1 MKRKMVNIMTTML
14 LISNISM
21 NTVYARSPVLE
32 PAPAP
37 DLSIT
42 TEAENNSETT
52 EETNGHNTSD
62 MPNSNDGFH
71 DGSEGI
77 SDDGNEGYGLLEDVG
92 GGLEETS
99 SYINLGILRLDS
111 FLVKNMDGDYA
122 LKDYY
127 AKIDEIIDYAK
138 KKTKIK
144 YFNSNSDEN
153 ISNSLNKTLRGIE
166 YDEEKN
172 IFYMDLEKSDR
183 DYDSTY
189 SKKNRTNDEKL
200 YRVYFKL
207 NYVYDGKRTD
217 DVDFNYILNDIKSKN
232 EDEIADI
239 KLVDDEFYGES
250 GYNYLNVEI
259 TDKNGNKYKSK
270 IIIETDQ
277 NQDYDQSGNINY
289 DKPILTEEEIK
300 NGQIS
305 NEHYNEIRDF
315 IKSKDVFKPKNKFY
329 IRNSVLNLDNNY
341 RYYVSLTDGQYSKNF
356 YLKTVENE
364 EKNIDL
370 NNLVVDDEVHYLQD
384 INSIINDPIFGY
396 DTLRVKTIIDNGQ
409 KYNLIS
415 AENNLLPLGSF
426 IYRKYPNEKIVNV
439 DKKEKDNDIYL
450 IFNLTNNKQYVLKL
464 NKIIIPNI
472 KLNIDN
478 NYLSSQNQDDIKK
491 TIKYFYKNQIENF
504 QNFTLFKENGQTKVK
519 VKFEYSNYQSN
530 NFDKY
535 LIVNVNNPDNETVEL
550 FDPSTIQDKQEH
562 LYNINIKYNPNIDEI
577 NEKGF
582 YDAGTVEIDKNLD
595 ARIYKEYEGAGP
607 SIGGDTDIQIIES
620 LKQKLNTVDKITP
633 TNWQYGYLKYD
644 KDKQK
649 FYQEYS
655 ISSKNN
661 ENGKTYRFYFIG
673 TNKDYEFSDEND
685 TKLDLTDEK
694 KLDIVLTFI
703 KQEYENVKDIKLNNK
718 NILTENNKNY
728 LDVKITE
735 DDGTERDAKIFLN
748 PTTMNLTPSVPKNI
762 NINIT
767 VSSEEL
773 SNMKLSKGTINQVN
787 NILNKK
793 INNNILY
800 KNEYF
805 VINDY
810 NIYKNEYSP
819 IESYY
824 VNLYNIKNKVNEKKH
839 ISIEDNLTSDF
850 LLGDN
855 DEYYNLNINDFK
867 VSKYKCNQYHKNNI
881 YISRNGEIPILDYI
895 NSKLNN
901 DLYAD
906 NLRLEVSYFYNK
918 IIADVKDKTTH
929 EKKSIFIINCNKF
942 DDNNH
947 KTFFI
952 NTINDGL
959 RLTDQNKKD
968 LEKLIKNIEN
978 VNIKNIEFED
988 KFNKEEYIQGN
999 KTLNYYT
1006 VNATIYFENGYS
1018 YIKTYNIITDS
1029 NYQNEN
1035 DINSLNGFVKPG
1047 LPQPM
1052 CPPSAPRYLGPPAYG
1067 GKTCSKDKKEVN
1079 IKIKIP
1085 SADDFQDI
1093 TPCDPNK
1100 PNEDVPHNPIP
1111 NEDIPNPP
1119 TPNEIVPKEPN
1130 EIVPKEPNEDAPHT
1144 PTTSNLPK
1152 IASPSPKTSN
1162 PPTVTERTPI
1172 VIIKNTPN
1180 VNGETRD
1187 KENADINNSE
1197 NTDGLPNIERTPVKT
1212 NDYLFSIISVFGII
1226 GIFAYFINLMKNK
1239 HRNKS
1244 I

>member
-1 MKRKMVNIMTTML
+1 MKRKMMNIMTTML
-14 LISNISM
+14 LISNISL
-21 NTVYARSPVLE
+21 NTVYASPIHLE
-32 PAPAP
+32 PVPAP
-37 DLSIT
+37 DMSIT
-42 TEAENNSETT
+42 TETETENNEHN
-52 EETNGHNTSD
+52 EETNEHDTSD
-62 MPNSNDGFH
+62 MHDSNDGFH
-71 DGSEGI
+71 DGSEDVN
-77 SDDGNEGYGLLEDVG
+77 DDGNEGYGLLEDVG

-207 NYVYDGKRTD
+207 NYVYDGKRTA
-217 DVDFNYILNDIKSKN
+217 DVDFNYIINDIKSKN
-232 EDEIADI
+232 EDEIDDI

-277 NQDYDQSGNINY
+277 NQDYDQFGNINY

-315 IKSKDVFKPKNKFY
+315 IKSKDIFKQKNKFY

-356 YLKTVENE
+356 YLKVIENE
-364 EKNIDL
+364 ENNIDL

-415 AENNLLPLGSF
+415 AESNLLPLSSF

-450 IFNLTNNKQYVLKL
+450 IFNLTNDKQYVLKL

-472 KLNIDN
+472 KLDIDN

-535 LIVNVNNPDNETVEL
+535 LTVNVNNPDNETVEL

-577 NEKGF
+577 NEEGF

-595 ARIYKEYEGAGP
+595 ARIYKKYEGAGP
-607 SIGGDTDIQIIES
+607 SIGWDTDSRIINS

-633 TNWQYGYLKYD
+633 TNWQDGYLKYD

-655 ISSKNN
+655 ISSENN
-661 ENGKTYRFYFIG
+661 ENRKTYRFYFIG
-673 TNKDYEFSDEND
+673 TDKNYEFSDEHD

-694 KLDIVLTFI
+694 NIDVVLAFI
-703 KQEYENVKDIKLNNK
+703 KEEYNNVKDIKLNNK
-718 NILTENNKNY
+718 NILTENNRNY
-728 LDVKITE
+728 LDVNVTE
-735 DDGTERDAKIFLN
+735 DDGTKRDAKIFLK
-748 PTTMNLTPSVPKNI
+748 PTIINYTYNYKNI
-762 NINIT
+762 NIHIDI
-767 VSSEEL
+767 SSEEI
-773 SNMKLSKGTINQVN
+773 SNMKLSKETINKVN

-800 KNEYF
+800 KDEYF

-824 VNLYNIKNKVNEKKH
+824 INIYDVKNKKNEKIK
-839 ISIEDNLTSDF
+839 ISINDDLIADLLLEDKNNDF
-850 LLGDN
+850 
-855 DEYYNLNINDFK
+855 NINDLK
-867 VSKYKCNQYHKNNI
+867 ISEYKCNEYHKNNI
-881 YISRNGEIPILDYI
+881 YLSKNGEIPILDYI
-895 NSKLNN
+895 NSKLS
-901 DLYAD
+901 DGLYAD
-906 NLRLEVSYFYNK
+906 NLRLQISFPYNK
-918 IIADVKDKTTH
+918 IFADIKDKNTH
-929 EKKSIFIINCNKF
+929 EKKSNFIINYNSFNNDETKSF
-942 DDNNH
+942 FMNNVNDDL
-947 KTFFI
+947 I
-952 NTINDGL
+952 
-959 RLTDQNKKD
+959 LTEKNKKD
-968 LEKLIKNIEN
+968 LEKLIRNTEN
-978 VNIKNIEFED
+978 VNIKNIEF
-988 KFNKEEYIQGN
+988 KENFKKETKNIDG
-999 KTLNYYT
+999 KIINYYII
-1006 VNATIYFENGYS
+1006 NATIYFENNYS
-1018 YIKTYNIITDS
+1018 EIKTYNVLVDS
-1029 NYQNEN
+1029 NYQDEFVVNT
-1035 DINSLNGFVKPG
+1035 LNGFVKPSI
-1047 LPQPM
+1047 PQPGYG
-1052 CPPSAPRYLGPPAYG
+1052 CVPSIPRYISPPTYG
-1067 GKTCSKDKKEVN
+1067 GKTSNKKKTEV
-1079 IKIKIP
+1079 KIKIP
-1085 SADDFQDI
+1085 SADDFPDI

-1100 PNEDVPHNPIP
+1100 PNKP
-1111 NEDIPNPP
+1111 N
-1119 TPNEIVPKEPN
+1119 TV
-1130 EIVPKEPNEDAPHT
+1130 VPKEPNEDAPHT
-1144 PTTSNLPK
+1144 PTPSNLPK
-1152 IASPSPKTSN
+1152 ISSPSPKTSN

-1187 KENADINNSE
+1187 KENADIKNSE

-1212 NDYLFSIISVFGII
+1212 NDYLFSIISVFGMI
-1226 GIFAYFINLMKNK
+1226 GIFIYFMN
-1239 HRNKS
+1239 S
-1244 I
+1244 IKKKFKLN

>member
-1 MKRKMVNIMTTML
+1 MMGLMMEVKTSIMMVMRIMV
-14 LISNISM
+14 SWKKS
-21 NTVYARSPVLE
+21 
-32 PAPAP
+32 
-37 DLSIT
+37 
-42 TEAENNSETT
+42 
-52 EETNGHNTSD
+52 
-62 MPNSNDGFH
+62 
-71 DGSEGI
+71 
-77 SDDGNEGYGLLEDVG
+77 G
-92 GGLEETS
+92 GGVEETS

-111 FLVKNMDGDYA
+111 FLVKRSDDTYSLNN
-122 LKDYY
+122 YY
-127 AKIDEIIDYAK
+127 NEIDKIRDYAK

-144 YFNSNSDEN
+144 YFNQCNGEN
-153 ISNSLNKTLRGIE
+153 TSNSLNKTLFGIE

-172 IFYMDLEKSDR
+172 MFYIDLEKSDR
-183 DYDSTY
+183 DYDSSY
-189 SKKNRTNDEKL
+189 DKKNRTSDEKL
-200 YRVYFKL
+200 YRIYLKL

-232 EDEIADI
+232 EDEIDDI

-270 IIIETDQ
+270 IIIET
-277 NQDYDQSGNINY
+277 NINSLENENKNINY

-341 RYYVSLTDGQYSKNF
+341 RYYISLTDGQYSKNF

-364 EKNIDL
+364 ENNIDL

-519 VKFEYSNYQSN
+519 IKFEYSNYQSN

-633 TNWQYGYLKYD
+633 TNWQDGYLKYD

-655 ISSKNN
+655 ISSENN
-661 ENGKTYRFYFIG
+661 ENGKIYRFYFIG
-673 TNKDYEFSDEND
+673 TDKNYEFSDEHD

-694 KLDIVLTFI
+694 NIDVVLAFI
-703 KQEYENVKDIKLNNK
+703 KEEYDNVKDIKLNNK
-718 NILTENNKNY
+718 NILTENNRNY
-728 LDVKITE
+728 LDVNVTE
-735 DDGTERDAKIFLN
+735 DDGTERDAKIFLK
-748 PTTMNLTPSVPKNI
+748 PTIINDTYNYKNI
-762 NINIT
+762 NIHIDI
-767 VSSEEL
+767 SSEEI
-773 SNMKLSKGTINQVN
+773 SNMKLSKETINKVN

-800 KNEYF
+800 KDEYF

-824 VNLYNIKNKVNEKKH
+824 INIYDVKNKKNEKIK
-839 ISIEDNLTSDF
+839 ISINDDLIADLLLEDKNNDF
-850 LLGDN
+850 
-855 DEYYNLNINDFK
+855 NINDLK
-867 VSKYKCNQYHKNNI
+867 ISEYKCNEYHKNNI
-881 YISRNGEIPILDYI
+881 YLSKNGEIPILDYI
-895 NSKLNN
+895 NSKLS
-901 DLYAD
+901 DGLYAD
-906 NLRLEVSYFYNK
+906 NLRLQISFPYNK
-918 IIADVKDKTTH
+918 IFADIKDKNTH
-929 EKKSIFIINCNKF
+929 EKKSNFIINYNSFNNDETKSF
-942 DDNNH
+942 FMNNVNDDL
-947 KTFFI
+947 I
-952 NTINDGL
+952 
-959 RLTDQNKKD
+959 LTEKNKKD
-968 LEKLIKNIEN
+968 LEKLIRNTEN
-978 VNIKNIEFED
+978 VNIKNVEF
-988 KFNKEEYIQGN
+988 KENFEKETKNIDG
-999 KTLNYYT
+999 KIINYYT
-1006 VNATIYFENGYS
+1006 IKATIYFENNYS
-1018 YIKTYNIITDS
+1018 EIKTYNILVDS
-1029 NYQNEN
+1029 NYQDEN
-1035 DINSLNGFVKPG
+1035 VFYILSGMVKPG
-1047 LPQPM
+1047 IPQPG
-1052 CPPSAPRYLGPPAYG
+1052 CGCAPSMPKYISPPAYG
-1067 GKTCSKDKKEVN
+1067 GKTSNKKN
-1079 IKIKIP
+1079 TKIKIP
-1085 SADDFQDI
+1085 SADDFPDV
-1093 TPCDPNK
+1093 TPCNPNKPNK
-1100 PNEDVPHNPIP
+1100 PNEDVPNPS
-1111 NEDIPNPP
+1111 
-1119 TPNEIVPKEPN
+1119 TPSENV
-1130 EIVPKEPNEDAPHT
+1130 PHT
-1144 PTTSNLPK
+1144 PTPSNLPK
-1152 IASPSPKTSN
+1152 ISSPSQKTST

-1187 KENADINNSE
+1187 KENTDINNSE
-1197 NTDGLPNIERTPVKT
+1197 NTTGLPNIERKEIKT
-1212 NDYLFSIISVFGII
+1212 GDNLFNIIYLIGTF
-1226 GIFAYFINLMKNK
+1226 GIFAYFISLLKNK
-1239 HRNKS
+1239 YKHKLN
-1244 I
+1244 

>member
-14 LISNISM
+14 LISNISI
-21 NTVYARSPVLE
+21 NSVYGSPVLE

-37 DLSIT
+37 DMSIT
-42 TEAENNSETT
+42 TEAENNNETT

-77 SDDGNEGYGLLEDVG
+77 SHDGNEGYGLLEDVG
-92 GGLEETS
+92 GGDEETS
-99 SYINLGILRLDS
+99 SYKNLGILQLDS

-189 SKKNRTNDEKL
+189 SKKIRTNDEKL

-217 DVDFNYILNDIKSKN
+217 DVDFNYIINDIKSKN

-239 KLVDDEFYGES
+239 KLVDDEFYGEN

-277 NQDYDQSGNINY
+277 NQDYDPSGNINY

-300 NGQIS
+300 NGRIS
-305 NEHYNEIRDF
+305 NEHYNEIMDF
-315 IKSKDVFKPKNKFY
+315 IKSKDIFKPKNKFY
-329 IRNSVLNLDNNY
+329 IRNSALNLDNNY
-341 RYYVSLTDGQYSKNF
+341 RYYVSLTDRQYSKNF
-356 YLKTVENE
+356 YLKTVKNE
-364 EKNIDL
+364 EQNIDL
-370 NNLVVDDEVHYLQD
+370 NNLIVDDEVHYLQD

-415 AENNLLPLGSF
+415 AESNLLPLSSF
-426 IYRKYPNEKIVNV
+426 IYRKHPNEKIVNV
-439 DKKEKDNDIYL
+439 DKKEKDDDIYL
-450 IFNLTNNKQYVLKL
+450 IFNLTNDKQYVLKL

-530 NFDKY
+530 NFNKY
-535 LIVNVNNPDNETVEL
+535 LTVNVNNPDNETVEL

-607 SIGGDTDIQIIES
+607 SIGWDTDIQIIES
-620 LKQKLNTVDKITP
+620 LKQKLNITNRIVP
-633 TNWQYGYLKYD
+633 KKWENGYLKYD

-655 ISSKNN
+655 ILSTDDEDSNKN
-661 ENGKTYRFYFIG
+661 EKIYRFYFIG

-694 KLDIVLTFI
+694 NIDIVLTFI
-703 KQEYENVKDIKLNNK
+703 KQEYDNIKDIKLNNK
-718 NILTENNKNY
+718 NVLTENNKNY

-773 SNMKLSKGTINQVN
+773 SKMKLSKETINQIN
-787 NILNKK
+787 DTLNKK

-805 VINDY
+805 IINNY
-810 NIYKNEYSP
+810 NIYKDEYSP

-824 VNLYNIKNKVNEKKH
+824 VNLYDIKNKVNEKKH
-839 ISIEDNLTSDF
+839 ISIEANLTADF

-867 VSKYKCNQYHKNNI
+867 VSEYKCNQYHKNNI

-895 NSKLNN
+895 NSKLDNN
-901 DLYAD
+901 SYAD
-906 NLRLEVSYFYNK
+906 NLRLYKTSYYYK
-918 IIADVKDKTTH
+918 IMADVIDKNTH
-929 EKKSIFIINCNKF
+929 EKKTIFIIHCNRLDSENK
-942 DDNNH
+942 
-947 KTFFI
+947 KLLFI
-952 NTINDGL
+952 NNINDDL
-959 RLTDQNKKD
+959 KLTEKNKKD
-968 LEKLIKNIEN
+968 LEKLIKNTED
-978 VNIKNIEFED
+978 VNIKNIEFEE
-988 KFNKEEYIQGN
+988 KFNKETLIFKD
-999 KTLNYYT
+999 KTVNYYE
-1006 VNATIYFENGYS
+1006 VKATIYFENNYS
-1018 YIKTYNIITDS
+1018 EIKTYNIVIDS
-1029 NYQNEN
+1029 NYQDQNIVDILN
-1035 DINSLNGFVKPG
+1035 DYLKQG
-1047 LPQPM
+1047 LPSPT
-1052 CPPSAPRYLGPPAYG
+1052 CPPSQPKYLYPPAYG
-1067 GKTCSKDKKEVN
+1067 GKTYGKNKKEVN

-1085 SADDFQDI
+1085 SADDFPDI
-1093 TPCDPNK
+1093 TPCNPNK
-1100 PNEDVPHNPIP
+1100 PNEDVPHHSIP
-1111 NEDIPNPP
+1111 NEDVPKIP
-1119 TPNEIVPKEPN
+1119 TP
-1130 EIVPKEPNEDAPHT
+1130 
-1144 PTTSNLPK
+1144 SNLPK
-1152 IASPSPKTSN
+1152 ISSPSPKTSN

-1187 KENADINNSE
+1187 KENTDINNSE
-1197 NTDGLPNIERTPVKT
+1197 NTTGLPNIERKEIKT
-1212 NDYLFSIISVFGII
+1212 GDNLFNIIYLIGTFGI
-1226 GIFAYFINLMKNK
+1226 FTYFISLLKNK
-1239 HRNKS
+1239 YKHKLN
-1244 I
+1244 

>member
-1 MKRKMVNIMTTML
+1 
-14 LISNISM
+14 
-21 NTVYARSPVLE
+21 
-32 PAPAP
+32 
-37 DLSIT
+37 
-42 TEAENNSETT
+42 
-52 EETNGHNTSD
+52 

-71 DGSEGI
+71 DGSEDVN
-77 SDDGNEGYGLLEDVG
+77 DDGNEGYGLLEEVG
-92 GGLEETS
+92 GGVEETS
-99 SYINLGILRLDS
+99 SYINLGILQLDS
-111 FLVKNMDGDYA
+111 FLVKRNDDSYS
-122 LKDYY
+122 LNDYY
-127 AKIDEIIDYAK
+127 SKMDEIRDYAK

-183 DYDSTY
+183 DYDNTY

-217 DVDFNYILNDIKSKN
+217 DVDFNYIINDIKSKN
-232 EDEIADI
+232 EDEIDDI

-259 TDKNGNKYKSK
+259 TDRNGNKYKSK

-277 NQDYDQSGNINY
+277 NQDYDQFGNINY

-415 AENNLLPLGSF
+415 AENNLLPLSSF

-439 DKKEKDNDIYL
+439 DKKEKDDDIYL

-478 NYLSSQNQDDIKK
+478 DYLSAQNQNDIKK

-535 LIVNVNNPDNETVEL
+535 LTVNVNNPDNETVEL

-607 SIGGDTDIQIIES
+607 SIGWDTDNQIISS
-620 LKQKLNTVDKITP
+620 LKEKLNITNKIIP
-633 TNWQYGYLKYD
+633 KNWQDGYLKYD

-655 ISSKNN
+655 VQSKND
-661 ENGKTYRFYFIG
+661 ENKKTYRFYFIG
-673 TNKDYEFSDEND
+673 TNKNYEFSDEND

-694 KLDIVLTFI
+694 NIDIVLAFI
-703 KQEYENVKDIKLNNK
+703 KEEYDNVKDIKLNNK

-773 SNMKLSKGTINQVN
+773 SKMKLSKETINQIN
-787 NILNKK
+787 DTLNKK

-805 VINDY
+805 IINDY
-810 NIYKNEYSP
+810 NIYKDEYSP

-867 VSKYKCNQYHKNNI
+867 VSEYKCNQYHKNNI

-906 NLRLEVSYFYNK
+906 NLRIKRFLFDDK
-918 IIADVKDKTTH
+918 IIADVIDKKTH
-929 EKKSIFIINCNKF
+929 EKKTIFIIHCNRLDSENK
-942 DDNNH
+942 
-947 KTFFI
+947 KLFFI
-952 NTINDGL
+952 NNINDDL
-959 RLTDQNKKD
+959 KLTEKNKKD
-968 LEKLIKNIEN
+968 LEKLIKNTED
-978 VNIKNIEFED
+978 VNIKNVEFEE
-988 KFNKEEYIQGN
+988 KFNKETLIFKD
-999 KTLNYYT
+999 KTVNYYK
-1006 VNATIYFENGYS
+1006 VKATIYFENNYS
-1018 YIKTYNIITDS
+1018 EIKTYNIVIDS
-1029 NYQNEN
+1029 NYQDQDTV
-1035 DINSLNGFVKPG
+1035 DILSGYLKPG
-1047 LPQPM
+1047 LPSPT
-1052 CPPSAPRYLGPPAYG
+1052 CPPSQPKYLGPPTYG
-1067 GKTCSKDKKEVN
+1067 GKTCGKNKKEVN

-1085 SADDFQDI
+1085 SADDFPDI
-1093 TPCDPNK
+1093 TPCNPNK
-1100 PNEDVPHNPIP
+1100 PNEDVPHLPIP
-1111 NEDIPNPP
+1111 NEDVPKIP
-1119 TPNEIVPKEPN
+1119 TP
-1130 EIVPKEPNEDAPHT
+1130 
-1144 PTTSNLPK
+1144 SNLPK
-1152 IASPSPKTSN
+1152 ISSPSPKTSN

-1187 KENADINNSE
+1187 KENSDINNSE

>member
-1 MKRKMVNIMTTML
+1 
-14 LISNISM
+14 
-21 NTVYARSPVLE
+21 
-32 PAPAP
+32 
-37 DLSIT
+37 
-42 TEAENNSETT
+42 
-52 EETNGHNTSD
+52 
-62 MPNSNDGFH
+62 
-71 DGSEGI
+71 
-77 SDDGNEGYGLLEDVG
+77 
-92 GGLEETS
+92 
-99 SYINLGILRLDS
+99 
-111 FLVKNMDGDYA
+111 MDGDYA

-217 DVDFNYILNDIKSKN
+217 DVDFNYIINDIRSKN

-277 NQDYDQSGNINY
+277 NQDYDPSGNINY

-305 NEHYNEIRDF
+305 KEHYNKIRDF
-315 IKSKDVFKPKNKFY
+315 IKSKDIFKPKNKFY
-329 IRNSVLNLDNNY
+329 IRNSVLNLDNGY
-341 RYYVSLTDGQYSKNF
+341 RYYVSLTDGKYSKNF
-356 YLKTVENE
+356 YLKTVKNE
-364 EKNIDL
+364 EQNVDL

-384 INSIINDPIFGY
+384 INSIINDPISGY
-396 DTLRVKTIIDNGQ
+396 DTLRVKTITDNGN

-415 AENNLLPLGSF
+415 AENNLLPLSSF
-426 IYRKYPNEKIVNV
+426 VYKKYPGEKIINV
-439 DKKEKDNDIYL
+439 DKKEENNDIYL

-472 KLNIDN
+472 KLDIN
-478 NYLSSQNQDDIKK
+478 NDWLSEQNKDDIKK

-504 QNFTLFKENGQTKVK
+504 QNFELFKENGQTKVK

-530 NFDKY
+530 NFNKY
-535 LIVNVNNPDNETVEL
+535 LTVNINSPNGETVEL

-577 NEKGF
+577 NEEGF

-595 ARIYKEYEGAGP
+595 ARIYKEEVGSGA
-607 SIGGDTDIQIIES
+607 SIGGDTDKQIINS
-620 LKQKLNTVDKITP
+620 LKEKLNIVGNIRP
-633 TNWQYGYLKYD
+633 TNWQDGYLKYD

-655 ISSKNN
+655 ILSTDDEDSNKN
-661 ENGKTYRFYFIG
+661 EKIYRFYFIG

-694 KLDIVLTFI
+694 NIDIVLTFI
-703 KQEYENVKDIKLNNK
+703 KQEYDNIKDIKLNNK

-773 SNMKLSKGTINQVN
+773 SKMKLSKETINQIN
-787 NILNKK
+787 DTLNKK

-805 VINDY
+805 IINDY
-810 NIYKNEYSP
+810 NIYKDEYSP

-839 ISIEDNLTSDF
+839 ISIEDDLTADF
-850 LLGDN
+850 LIGDN

-867 VSKYKCNQYHKNNI
+867 VSEYKCNQYHKNNI

-895 NSKLNN
+895 NSKLDNN
-901 DLYAD
+901 SYAD
-906 NLRLEVSYFYNK
+906 NLRLYKTSYYYK
-918 IIADVKDKTTH
+918 IMADVIDKNTH
-929 EKKSIFIINCNKF
+929 EKKN
-942 DDNNH
+942 
-947 KTFFI
+947 TF
-952 NTINDGL
+952 L
-959 RLTDQNKKD
+959 K
-968 LEKLIKNIEN
+968 
-978 VNIKNIEFED
+978 
-988 KFNKEEYIQGN
+988 
-999 KTLNYYT
+999 
-1006 VNATIYFENGYS
+1006 
-1018 YIKTYNIITDS
+1018 
-1029 NYQNEN
+1029 
-1035 DINSLNGFVKPG
+1035 
-1047 LPQPM
+1047 
-1052 CPPSAPRYLGPPAYG
+1052 
-1067 GKTCSKDKKEVN
+1067 
-1079 IKIKIP
+1079 
-1085 SADDFQDI
+1085 
-1093 TPCDPNK
+1093 
-1100 PNEDVPHNPIP
+1100 
-1111 NEDIPNPP
+1111 
-1119 TPNEIVPKEPN
+1119 
-1130 EIVPKEPNEDAPHT
+1130 
-1144 PTTSNLPK
+1144 
-1152 IASPSPKTSN
+1152 
-1162 PPTVTERTPI
+1162 
-1172 VIIKNTPN
+1172 
-1180 VNGETRD
+1180 
-1187 KENADINNSE
+1187 
-1197 NTDGLPNIERTPVKT
+1197 
-1212 NDYLFSIISVFGII
+1212 
-1226 GIFAYFINLMKNK
+1226 
-1239 HRNKS
+1239 
-1244 I
+1244 

>member
-14 LISNISM
+14 LISNISI
-21 NTVYARSPVLE
+21 NSVYASPVHLE

-52 EETNGHNTSD
+52 EETNEHDTSD
-62 MPNSNDGFH
+62 VPDSNDGFH
-71 DGSEGI
+71 DGSEDI
-77 SDDGNEGYGLLEDVG
+77 NHDGNEGYGLLEEVG

-207 NYVYDGKRTD
+207 NYVYDGKRTA
-217 DVDFNYILNDIKSKN
+217 DVDFNYIINDIKSKN
-232 EDEIADI
+232 EDEIDDI

-315 IKSKDVFKPKNKFY
+315 IKSKDIFKPKNKFY

-356 YLKTVENE
+356 YLKVIENE
-364 EKNIDL
+364 ENNIDL

-415 AENNLLPLGSF
+415 AESNLLPLSSF

-450 IFNLTNNKQYVLKL
+450 IFNLTNDKQYVLKL

-472 KLNIDN
+472 KLDIDN

-530 NFDKY
+530 NFNKY
-535 LIVNVNNPDNETVEL
+535 LTVNVNNPDNETVEL
-550 FDPSTIQDKQEH
+550 FDSSTIQDKQEH

-577 NEKGF
+577 NEEGF

-595 ARIYKEYEGAGP
+595 ARIYKESEGAGAT
-607 SIGGDTDIQIIES
+607 IGLDTDNQIINS
-620 LKQKLNTVDKITP
+620 LKEKLNIVDNIIP
-633 TNWQYGYLKYD
+633 TNWEDGYLKYD
-644 KDKQK
+644 KNKQK

-655 ISSKNN
+655 DKSTDK
-661 ENGKTYRFYFIG
+661 KYRFYFIG
-673 TNKDYEFSDEND
+673 TDKNYEFSDKND

-694 KLDIVLTFI
+694 NIDIVLAFI
-703 KQEYENVKDIKLNNK
+703 EQEYDNVKNIKLNNK
-718 NILTENNKNY
+718 NILNENNRNY
-728 LDVKITE
+728 LDVEITE
-735 DDGTERDAKIFLN
+735 DNGAKRNAKIFLN
-748 PTTMNLTPSVPKNI
+748 STTIKSSSDYRSI
-762 NINIT
+762 NIDVT
-767 VSSEEL
+767 VSTEEL
-773 SNMKLSKGTINQVN
+773 SNRKLKKETINEIN
-787 NILNKK
+787 NTLNKK

-805 VINDY
+805 VLNDY
-810 NIYKNEYSP
+810 NIYGTRYAP
-819 IESYY
+819 TESYY
-824 VNLYNIKNKVNEKKH
+824 INIYNIKDKVNEQIY
-839 ISIEDNLTSDF
+839 ISIGSNLTAD
-850 LLGDN
+850 LLLEDKDN
-855 DEYYNLNINDFK
+855 PYKLDINNFK
-867 VSKYKCNQYHKNNI
+867 VSEYKQCNKYNKNTI
-881 YISRNGEIPILDYI
+881 YISKNGEIPILDYI
-895 NSKLNN
+895 NSKLNDN
-901 DLYAD
+901 LYAD
-906 NLRLEVSYFYNK
+906 NLRIERFLFDDK
-918 IIADVKDKTTH
+918 IIADVIDKTTH
-929 EKKSIFIINCNKF
+929 EKKSIFIIHCNEF

-947 KTFFI
+947 KTFFM
-952 NTINDGL
+952 NTINDDL
-959 RLTDQNKKD
+959 RLTDQNKKN

-978 VNIKNIEFED
+978 VNIKNIEFEE

-1006 VNATIYFENGYS
+1006 VNATIYFENGYN
-1018 YIKTYNIITDS
+1018 YIKTYNIMTDS
-1029 NYQNEN
+1029 IYQNEN

-1085 SADDFQDI
+1085 SANDFPDI
-1093 TPCDPNK
+1093 TPCNPNK
-1100 PNEDVPHNPIP
+1100 PNKPATPSNITPDQKPNGGGITPKPNKPSTPSTPNTVIP
-1111 NEDIPNPP
+1111 KESNTTPSRPSEP
-1119 TPNEIVPKEPN
+1119 TPVTIINKTENKNNVNESQL
-1130 EIVPKEPNEDAPHT
+1130 AT
-1144 PTTSNLPK
+1144 ALPK
-1152 IASPSPKTSN
+1152 QDVHQSEISRNIKTGDN
-1162 PPTVTERTPI
+1162 MF
-1172 VIIKNTPN
+1172 
-1180 VNGETRD
+1180 
-1187 KENADINNSE
+1187 
-1197 NTDGLPNIERTPVKT
+1197 NIGIMMI
-1212 NDYLFSIISVFGII
+1212 FSILGLAIYAGIEK
-1226 GIFAYFINLMKNK
+1226 FKKLNFKN
-1239 HRNKS
+1239 RE
-1244 I
+1244 

>member
-1 MKRKMVNIMTTML
+1 M
-14 LISNISM
+14 
-21 NTVYARSPVLE
+21 
-32 PAPAP
+32 
-37 DLSIT
+37 
-42 TEAENNSETT
+42 
-52 EETNGHNTSD
+52 
-62 MPNSNDGFH
+62 
-71 DGSEGI
+71 
-77 SDDGNEGYGLLEDVG
+77 
-92 GGLEETS
+92 EETS
-99 SYINLGILRLDS
+99 SYINLGILQLDS
-111 FLVKNMDGDYA
+111 FLVKRNDDSYS
-122 LKDYY
+122 LNDYY
-127 AKIDEIIDYAK
+127 SKMDEIRDYAK

-144 YFNSNSDEN
+144 YFNQCNDDN
-153 ISNSLNKTLRGIE
+153 ISNSLNKKLFGIE

-172 IFYMDLEKSDR
+172 MFYVDLEKSDR

-217 DVDFNYILNDIKSKN
+217 DVDFNYIINDIKSKN
-232 EDEIADI
+232 EDEIDDI

-315 IKSKDVFKPKNKFY
+315 IKSKDIFKPKNKFY

-356 YLKTVENE
+356 YLKVIENE

-384 INSIINDPIFGY
+384 INSIINDQIFGY

-620 LKQKLNTVDKITP
+620 LKQKLNTVDKIFP
-633 TNWQYGYLKYD
+633 TNWQNGYLKYD

-655 ISSKNN
+655 ISSTDN
-661 ENGKTYRFYFIG
+661 ENGKKYRFYFIG

-694 KLDIVLTFI
+694 NIDIILDFI
-703 KQEYENVKDIKLNNK
+703 KEEYDNVKDIKLNNK
-718 NILTENNKNY
+718 NILTENNKYY

-762 NINIT
+762 NINIA

-773 SNMKLSKGTINQVN
+773 SNMKLSKETINQVN

-810 NIYKNEYSP
+810 NIYKKEYVP
-819 IESYY
+819 DERYY
-824 VNLYNIKNKVNEKKH
+824 INIYNIKNKINEKIN
-839 ISIEDNLTSDF
+839 ISIDDNLTAD
-850 LLGDN
+850 LLLE
-855 DEYYNLNINDFK
+855 DENNDFDINNLK
-867 VSKYKCNQYHKNNI
+867 ISEYKCNKYHKNNI
-881 YISRNGEIPILDYI
+881 YLSKNGEIPILDYI
-895 NSKLNN
+895 NSKLS
-901 DLYAD
+901 DGLYAD
-906 NLRLEVSYFYNK
+906 NLRLQISFPYNK
-918 IIADVKDKTTH
+918 IVADIKDKNTH
-929 EKKSIFIINCNKF
+929 EKKSNFIISYNSF
-942 DDNNH
+942 NNDET
-947 KTFFI
+947 KSFFM
-952 NTINDGL
+952 NNINDDL
-959 RLTDQNKKD
+959 ILTEKNKKD
-968 LEKLIKNIEN
+968 LEKLIRNTENI
-978 VNIKNIEFED
+978 NIKNIEF
-988 KFNKEEYIQGN
+988 KENFEKETKNIDG
-999 KTLNYYT
+999 KIINYYT
-1006 VNATIYFENGYS
+1006 IKATIYFENNYS
-1018 YIKTYNIITDS
+1018 ETKTYNVLVDS
-1029 NYQNEN
+1029 NYQDE
-1035 DINSLNGFVKPG
+1035 IVFYILNGMVKPG
-1047 LPQPM
+1047 IPQP
-1052 CPPSAPRYLGPPAYG
+1052 CCGCAPSITKYISPPAYG
-1067 GKTCSKDKKEVN
+1067 GKTSNKKKIEA
-1079 IKIKIP
+1079 KIKIP
-1085 SADDFQDI
+1085 SADDFPDV
-1093 TPCDPNK
+1093 TPCDPNKPNK
-1100 PNEDVPHNPIP
+1100 PNEDVPH
-1111 NEDIPNPP
+1111 PP
-1119 TPNEIVPKEPN
+1119 TPSEDVPK
-1130 EIVPKEPNEDAPHT
+1130 ITT
-1144 PTTSNLPK
+1144 PSNLPK
-1152 IASPSPKTSN
+1152 ISSPSPKTSN

-1172 VIIKNTPN
+1172 TEIVEQK
-1180 VNGETRD
+1180 V
-1187 KENADINNSE
+1187 SE
-1197 NTDGLPNIERTPVKT
+1197 NIENKDNTGGLPEIKGENRISRDIKT
-1212 NDYLFSIISVFGII
+1212 GDNLFKIIIIISGFFGLFYSFYISL
-1226 GIFAYFINLMKNK
+1226 NKK
-1239 HRNKS
+1239 HRKLN
-1244 I
+1244 

>member
-1 MKRKMVNIMTTML
+1 
-14 LISNISM
+14 
-21 NTVYARSPVLE
+21 
-32 PAPAP
+32 
-37 DLSIT
+37 
-42 TEAENNSETT
+42 
-52 EETNGHNTSD
+52 
-62 MPNSNDGFH
+62 
-71 DGSEGI
+71 
-77 SDDGNEGYGLLEDVG
+77 
-92 GGLEETS
+92 
-99 SYINLGILRLDS
+99 
-111 FLVKNMDGDYA
+111 MDGDYV

-217 DVDFNYILNDIKSKN
+217 DVDFNYIINDIKPKN
-232 EDEIADI
+232 EDEIDDI

-259 TDKNGNKYKSK
+259 TDRNGNKYKSK

-277 NQDYDQSGNINY
+277 NQDYDQFGNINY

-315 IKSKDVFKPKNKFY
+315 IKSKDIFKPKNKFY

-356 YLKTVENE
+356 YLKVIENE
-364 EKNIDL
+364 ENNIDL

-396 DTLRVKTIIDNGQ
+396 DTLKVKTIIDNGQ

-415 AENNLLPLGSF
+415 AESNLLPLSSF

-450 IFNLTNNKQYVLKL
+450 IFNLTNDKQYVLKL

-472 KLNIDN
+472 KLDIDN

-491 TIKYFYKNQIENF
+491 TIKHFYKNQIENF

-530 NFDKY
+530 NFNKY
-535 LIVNVNNPDNETVEL
+535 LTVNVNNPDNETVEL

-577 NEKGF
+577 NEEGF

-607 SIGGDTDIQIIES
+607 SIGEDTDIQIIES
-620 LKQKLNTVDKITP
+620 LKQKLNITNRIVP
-633 TNWQYGYLKYD
+633 KKLESGYLKYD

-655 ISSKNN
+655 ILSTDDEDSNKN
-661 ENGKTYRFYFIG
+661 EKIYRFYFIG

-694 KLDIVLTFI
+694 NLDIVLTFI

-773 SNMKLSKGTINQVN
+773 SNMKLLKGTINQVN

-867 VSKYKCNQYHKNNI
+867 VSEYKCNQYHKNNI

-942 DDNNH
+942 DSEI
-947 KTFFI
+947 KKSFFI
-952 NTINDGL
+952 NNINDNL
-959 RLTDQNKKD
+959 ILTEKNKKD
-968 LEKLIKNIEN
+968 LEKLIKNTED
-978 VNIKNIEFED
+978 VNIKNVEFEN
-988 KFNKEEYIQGN
+988 KFNKEIINTKDG
-999 KTLNYYT
+999 TINYYT
-1006 VNATIYFENGYS
+1006 INATIYFENNYS
-1018 YIKTYNIITDS
+1018 QIKKYNILVDT
-1029 NYQNEN
+1029 NYQYENIINE
-1035 DINSLNGFVKPG
+1035 LNGFIKPG
-1047 LPQPM
+1047 LPSPT
-1052 CPPSAPRYLGPPAYG
+1052 CPPSMPKYISPPTYG
-1067 GKTCSKDKKEVN
+1067 GKTCNKEKTVVN

-1085 SADDFQDI
+1085 SADDFPDI
-1093 TPCDPNK
+1093 TPCNPNK
-1100 PNEDVPHNPIP
+1100 PNKPSEDV
-1111 NEDIPNPP
+1111 PNPP
-1119 TPNEIVPKEPN
+1119 TPN

-1144 PTTSNLPK
+1144 PTPSNLPK
-1152 IASPSPKTSN
+1152 ISSPSPKTSN

-1172 VIIKNTPN
+1172 VIIEKTPN
-1180 VNGETRD
+1180 VNGETRN

-1212 NDYLFSIISVFGII
+1212 NDYLFSIISVFGMI
-1226 GIFAYFINLMKNK
+1226 GIFACFINLMKNK

>member
-21 NTVYARSPVLE
+21 NTVYASPIHLE
-32 PAPAP
+32 PVPAP
-37 DLSIT
+37 DMSIT

-52 EETNGHNTSD
+52 EETNGHNTLD
-62 MPNSNDGFH
+62 MPDSNDGFH
-71 DGSEGI
+71 DGSE
-77 SDDGNEGYGLLEDVG
+77 DVNHDGNEGYGLLEEIG
-92 GGLEETS
+92 GGIEETS
-99 SYINLGILRLDS
+99 SYINLGILQLDS
-111 FLVKNMDGDYA
+111 FLVKTTDGDYV
-122 LKDYY
+122 LNDHY
-127 AKIDEIIDYAK
+127 AKIDEIINYAK
-138 KKTKIK
+138 EKTKIK
-144 YFNSNSDEN
+144 HFNFNTNEN
-153 ISNSLNKTLRGIE
+153 ISNLLNKTLRGIE

-172 IFYMDLEKSDR
+172 MFYMDLEKNDR

-217 DVDFNYILNDIKSKN
+217 DVDFNYIINDIKSKN
-232 EDEIADI
+232 EDEIDDI

-277 NQDYDQSGNINY
+277 NQDYDQFGNINY

-315 IKSKDVFKPKNKFY
+315 IKYKDVFKPKNKFY

-370 NNLVVDDEVHYLQD
+370 NNLVIDDEVHYLQD

-633 TNWQYGYLKYD
+633 TNWQDGYLKYD

-655 ISSKNN
+655 ISSENN

-673 TNKDYEFSDEND
+673 TDKNYEFSDEHD

-694 KLDIVLTFI
+694 NIDVVLAFI
-703 KQEYENVKDIKLNNK
+703 KEEYDNVKDIKLNNK
-718 NILTENNKNY
+718 NILTENNRNY
-728 LDVKITE
+728 LDVNVTE
-735 DDGTERDAKIFLN
+735 DDGTERDAKIFLK
-748 PTTMNLTPSVPKNI
+748 PTIINDTYNYKNI
-762 NINIT
+762 NIHIDI
-767 VSSEEL
+767 SSEEI
-773 SNMKLSKGTINQVN
+773 SNMKLSKETINKVN

-800 KNEYF
+800 KDEYF

-824 VNLYNIKNKVNEKKH
+824 INIYDVKNKKNEKIK
-839 ISIEDNLTSDF
+839 ISINDDLIADLLLEDKNNDF
-850 LLGDN
+850 
-855 DEYYNLNINDFK
+855 NINDLK
-867 VSKYKCNQYHKNNI
+867 ISEYKCNEYHKNNI
-881 YISRNGEIPILDYI
+881 YLSKNGEIPILDYI
-895 NSKLNN
+895 NSKLS
-901 DLYAD
+901 DGLYAD
-906 NLRLEVSYFYNK
+906 NLRLQISFPYNK
-918 IIADVKDKTTH
+918 IFADIKDKNTH
-929 EKKSIFIINCNKF
+929 EKKSNFIINYNSFNNDETKSF
-942 DDNNH
+942 FMNNVNDDL
-947 KTFFI
+947 I
-952 NTINDGL
+952 
-959 RLTDQNKKD
+959 LTEKNKKD
-968 LEKLIKNIEN
+968 LEKLIRNTEN
-978 VNIKNIEFED
+978 VNIKNIEF
-988 KFNKEEYIQGN
+988 KENFEKETKNIDG
-999 KTLNYYT
+999 KIINYYII
-1006 VNATIYFENGYS
+1006 NATIYFENNYS
-1018 YIKTYNIITDS
+1018 EIKTYNVLVDS
-1029 NYQNEN
+1029 NYQ
-1035 DINSLNGFVKPG
+1035 DKFVVDALNGFVKPG
-1047 LPQPM
+1047 IPQPG
-1052 CPPSAPRYLGPPAYG
+1052 CGYAPSIPRYISPPTYG
-1067 GKTCSKDKKEVN
+1067 GKTSNKKKTEV
-1079 IKIKIP
+1079 KIKIP
-1085 SADDFQDI
+1085 SADDFPDI
-1093 TPCDPNK
+1093 TPCNPNK
-1100 PNEDVPHNPIP
+1100 PNEDVPHH
-1111 NEDIPNPP
+1111 P
-1119 TPNEIVPKEPN
+1119 TPN

-1144 PTTSNLPK
+1144 PTPSNLPK
-1152 IASPSPKTSN
+1152 ISSPSPKTSN

-1172 VIIKNTPN
+1172 VIIEKTPN
-1180 VNGETRD
+1180 VNDETRN

-1212 NDYLFSIISVFGII
+1212 NDYLFSIISVFGMI
-1226 GIFAYFINLMKNK
+1226 GIFACFINLMKNK
-1239 HRNKS
+1239 HRNKL